1 MQTVALETFRSTLD
15 LTVQNI
21 TTTHEPIIVRKNRQS
36 SLVVLPLEDYRSL
49 LETRYLMGSATNS
62 QRLKQGIEEV
72 NFLCK
77 LGKHSHMAR

>member
-15 LTVQNI
+15 STVQNI
-21 TTTHEPIIVRKNRQS
+21 IATHEPIIVRKNRQS

-49 LETRYLMGSATNS
+49 LETRYLMGSAANS

-72 NFLCK
+72 EALIAA
-77 LGKHSHMAR
+77 GKP